1 MSFTP
6 RFLMSKKVQYY
17 TAKMVM
23 EITPESKWEGKVQAK
38 LEGPKA
44 DQVWII
50 LQDFFNLHKW
60 FPSLTTC
67 YGIEGISG
75 QPGCIRYCAG
85 SSIPASSSINGRDG
99 DVTITNWSTER
110 LVDIDSVQRSITY
123 EIVDCNIGFKSYV
136 STMKVVPYNNG
147 ENDEDN
153 GCLIEW
159 SFVVDPIQGWEL
171 ETLVSKFDSGLQRTA
186 SKIEATLNNK

>member
-1 MSFTP
+1 
-6 RFLMSKKVQYY
+6 
-17 TAKMVM
+17 M
-23 EITPESKWEGKVQAK
+23 EISESKWEGKVHAK
-38 LEGPKA
+38 VEGPKA
-44 DQVWII
+44 DQVWTI

-60 FPSLTTC
+60 FPTLSIC
-67 YGIEGISG
+67 YGIDGISG

-85 SSIPASSSINGRDG
+85 SSIPAASSNNGRDG
-99 DVTITNWSTER
+99 DVTITNWSTEK

-136 STMKVVPYNNG
+136 STMKVVPCNG
-147 ENDEDN
+147 ENDEDK

-171 ETLVSKFDSGLQRTA
+171 ETLISKFDSGLQRMA
-186 SKIEATLNNK
+186 SKIEETLNNK

>member
-6 RFLMSKKVQYY
+6 RFLMSKKVLHGQDGNGDY
-17 TAKMVM
+17 TRIKVGRQS
-23 EITPESKWEGKVQAK
+23 TGKTRRTESR
-38 LEGPKA
+38 
-44 DQVWII
+44 
-50 LQDFFNLHKW
+50 
-60 FPSLTTC
+60 SS
-67 YGIEGISG
+67 ISG

-186 SKIEATLNNK
+186 SKIEATLNNKATNVSGWG

>member
-1 MSFTP
+1 
-6 RFLMSKKVQYY
+6 
-17 TAKMVM
+17 M
-23 EITPESKWEGKVQAK
+23 EISESKWEGKLQAK

-85 SSIPASSSINGRDG
+85 SSIPSSSSNNGRHDD
-99 DVTITNWSTER
+99 DVIGTNWSTER

-136 STMKVVPYNNG
+136 STMEVVPCNG
-147 ENDEDN
+147 DKK

-159 SFVVDPIQGWEL
+159 SFVVDPIQGWKL
-171 ETLVSKFDSGLQRTA
+171 ETLISKFDSGLKRMA
-186 SKIEATLNNK
+186 SQIEAALNK

>member
-1 MSFTP
+1 
-6 RFLMSKKVQYY
+6 
-17 TAKMVM
+17 M
-23 EITPESKWEGKVQAK
+23 EISESKWEGKVQAK
-38 LEGPKA
+38 LEGSKA
-44 DQVWII
+44 DQVWTI

-60 FPSLTTC
+60 FPTLTTC

-85 SSIPASSSINGRDG
+85 SSIPASSSSNNVRDD

-136 STMKVVPYNNG
+136 STMKVVPYNG
-147 ENDEDN
+147 DSDEEK

-159 SFVVDPIQGWEL
+159 SFLVDPIQEWKL
-171 ETLVSKFDSGLQRTA
+171 ETLISKFDSGLQLMA